1 LATDATGA
9 PTPLGIPKYNTS
21 ADAPSGLGFNAAMDA
36 LDALISAR
44 VTKPVGIAT
53 GQIPVW
59 NGSTFV
65 AKNTSQIT
73 TSALSGGP
81 PASPND
87 GDIWIA
93 TAVDANGARQAFQY
107 NAGSGSALKW
117 EFIGGFSQVVSPVGS
132 ITTAS
137 AVPVD
142 LTGGPTLT
150 LARAGDYTV
159 EFGDNMTLQVAG
171 LNNMTTLLNVAGVN
185 QSQTNGL
192 NFVATAQFQGG
203 QQSTETIIAGVAAGT
218 VLKLQ
223 VESQNSLSSNF
234 QGGWIKATPRRVS

>member
-1 LATDATGA
+1 
-9 PTPLGIPKYNTS
+9 
-21 ADAPSGLGFNAAMDA
+21 MDA

-73 TSALSGGP
+73 TSALSVGP
-81 PASPND
+81 PASPSD
-87 GDIWIA
+87 GDIWAA
-93 TAVDANGARQAFQY
+93 TAVDANGTRWAFQF
-107 NAGSGSALKW
+107 NAGSGSAFKW
-117 EFIGGFSQVVSPVGS
+117 EFIGGFPQAVSPVGS

-150 LARAGDYTV
+150 LARAGDYMI
-159 EFGDNMTLQVAG
+159 EFGDYVTLNVAG
-171 LNNMTTLLNVAGVN
+171 INNMTTLLNVSGVN

-203 QQSTETIIAGVAAGT
+203 QQSTETIVTVAAAT

-234 QGGWIKATPRRVS
+234 QGGWMKATPRRVN

>member
-1 LATDATGA
+1 
-9 PTPLGIPKYNTS
+9 
-21 ADAPSGLGFNAAMDA
+21 MDA

-73 TSALSGGP
+73 TSPS
-81 PASPND
+81 D
-87 GDIWIA
+87 GNIWAA
-93 TAVDANGARQAFQY
+93 TAVDANGTRWAFQF
-107 NAGSGSALKW
+107 NAGSGSAFKW
-117 EFIGGFSQVVSPVGS
+117 EFIGGFPQAVSPVGS

-150 LARAGDYTV
+150 LARAGDYMI
-159 EFGDNMTLQVAG
+159 EFGDYVTLNVAG
-171 LNNMTTLLNVAGVN
+171 INNMTTLLNVSGVN

-203 QQSTETIIAGVAAGT
+203 QQSTETIVTVAAAT

-234 QGGWIKATPRRVS
+234 QGGWMKATPRRVN